1 MSIAWVFIPI
11 RMCKVIRT
19 ILVIPGGN
27 EPVCT
32 AWLNGGLGVRIALV
46 VGTITGLPLIGVH
59 GLRAP
64 RVGLYS
70 VHVPVSRSWRIVA
83 SDHGQGVQGRSPCPL
98 TQGSVHGRLI
108 VAYINAANWV
118 FATHC
123 VWFPTPT
130 TPPSQSHI
138 CLGYGICMSM
148 CPGVSF
154 SLVTHLMHRFPHRSH
169 DPLWLSTPLTLQVAA
184 NLDTYALEDILG
196 GYTCADYPLK
206 QTLMALWI

>member
-1 MSIAWVFIPI
+1 M
-11 RMCKVIRT
+11 
-19 ILVIPGGN
+19 
-27 EPVCT
+27 CT

-83 SDHGQGVQGRSPCPL
+83 SGHGQGVQGRSPCPL

-108 VAYINAANWV
+108 VVYINAANWV

-154 SLVTHLMHRFPHRSH
+154 SLVTHLMHRFLHRSH
-169 DPLWLSTPLTLQVAA
+169 DPLWLSNPLYPPDRCKLGQLRFGRYTGRVHLRVLPSETNTHGASDL
-184 NLDTYALEDILG
+184 NSWMNVGSALRGIR
-196 GYTCADYPLK
+196 
-206 QTLMALWI
+206 